1 MRKSLIFTIIF
12 VLVGGLVTPH
22 VFAET
27 DNDTVLFTVATANS
41 PDGLYTIELPSDGS
55 WVRAST
61 NQVLF
66 QTLNGESLIRID
78 ALTFLTD
85 KEKADYY
92 GEATDRD
99 ILNVIKLSN
108 ARLCS
113 DYYWTIEDP
122 PFNWYGCFKF
132 LDLGKEITYT
142 NEGRKLQMMDMTYI
156 IDSKIH
162 SIEAMIFDDR
172 DHFVTTSR
180 TVIDGSKADPE
191 TLQQIKEIIKSI
203 VLLDPYLV
211 GVPNQTQA
219 MIMASDLGVTE
230 SDIINNNIDFLQFKN
245 YKKYQSTENNFSI
258 EYPAEFVVVE
268 DYDSAHG
275 TTGHVRFHPESPGN
289 FYLSVFGK
297 IVNVEAAEEGVLE
310 HHLLTAKNWY
320 RTGDNEMKNIKK
332 FTKEVNGLKH
342 NIIEFDEVDST
353 DTPFS
358 TPYVYHHMNSWVI
371 VEDEIWEI
379 NSYTS
384 VTWIAVILASAFPD
398 ITSQMDS
405 EEVSE
410 LVSESSTR
418 GLQHSIESFEIKKT
432 VSVPAPVTSIPD
444 WIKNNAGWWANG
456 QIDDA
461 SFLQGISYLIQN
473 NIVVVPPQDVSS
485 ESSGTIPDWVKNN
498 AGWWATDQID
508 DSAFLQGIQY
518 LVQNGIIVV

>member
-1 MRKSLIFTIIF
+1 MVVFAIGFFS
-12 VLVGGLVTPH
+12 VPH

-27 DNDTVLFTVATANS
+27 DNDTILFTE
-41 PDGLYTIELPSDGS
+41 PDGFYTIELPNDRWWETQDKAKLS
-55 WVRAST
+55 WI
-61 NQVLF
+61 
-66 QTLNGESLIRID
+66 LNSPNDESIIRIVGYGGAD
-78 ALTFLTD
+78 QNLTD
-85 KEKADYY
+85 S
-92 GEATDRD
+92 D
-99 ILNVIKLSN
+99 ILNDIQQKNSWYCSKQVYDDIIFEWAGCYKFQKL
-108 ARLCS
+108 
-113 DYYWTIEDP
+113 D
-122 PFNWYGCFKF
+122 
-132 LDLGKEITYT
+132 KEITYT
-142 NEGRKLQMMDMTYI
+142 NEGRKLWMMDMTYTTNA
-156 IDSKIH
+156 KIH
-162 SIEAMIFDDR
+162 SIGARILDGSNYFEI
-172 DHFVTTSR
+172 TSR
-180 TVIDGSKADPE
+180 TTIDGSKADPE

-230 SDIINNNIDFLQFKN
+230 SDIINNNIDFLQFKS

-297 IVNVEAAEEGVLE
+297 VPNLVAHEENIFKQLEQSYAEYMNYD
-310 HHLLTAKNWY
+310 A
-320 RTGDNEMKNIKK
+320 MKNIKK

-342 NIIEFDEVDST
+342 HIIEFDEVDST

-384 VTWIAVILASAFPD
+384 VTWIAVMLASAFPD

-456 QIDDA
+456 QIDDT

-473 NIVVVPPQDVSS
+473 NIVVVPSQDVSS

-498 AGWWATDQID
+498 AGWWATDQIGD
-508 DSAFLQGIQY
+508 EVFVNAIMYLIQQGLIQ
-518 LVQNGIIVV
+518 V

>member
-1 MRKSLIFTIIF
+1 MVVFAIGFFS
-12 VLVGGLVTPH
+12 VPH

-27 DNDTVLFTVATANS
+27 DNDTILFTE
-41 PDGLYTIELPSDGS
+41 PDGLYTIELPNDGWWETQDKAKLS
-55 WVRAST
+55 WILKSP
-61 NQVLF
+61 
-66 QTLNGESLIRID
+66 NGESIIRIVGYGGAD
-78 ALTFLTD
+78 QNLTD
-85 KEKADYY
+85 S
-92 GEATDRD
+92 D
-99 ILNVIKLSN
+99 ILNDIQQKNHWYCSN
-108 ARLCS
+108 QVYDDIIFRWA
-113 DYYWTIEDP
+113 
-122 PFNWYGCFKF
+122 GCFKF
-132 LDLGKEITYT
+132 QKLDKEITYT
-142 NEGRKLQMMDMTYI
+142 NEGRKLWMMDMTYTLNA
-156 IDSKIH
+156 KIH
-162 SIEAMIFDDR
+162 SIDARIFDGYNYYEI
-172 DHFVTTSR
+172 TSR
-180 TVIDGSKADPE
+180 TTIDGSKADPE

-230 SDIINNNIDFLQFKN
+230 SDIINNNIDFLQFKS

-268 DYDSAHG
+268 DYDSAHS

-297 IVNVEAAEEGVLE
+297 VPNLVAHEENIFKQLEQSYAEYMNYD
-310 HHLLTAKNWY
+310 A
-320 RTGDNEMKNIKK
+320 MKNIKK

-342 NIIEFDEVDST
+342 HIIEFDSVDST

-384 VTWIAVILASAFPD
+384 VTWIAVMLASAFPD

-444 WIKNNAGWWANG
+444 WIKSNAGWWANG
-456 QIDDA
+456 QIDDT

-473 NIVVVPPQDVSS
+473 NIILIPPQDVGS

-498 AGWWATDQID
+498 AGWWARDQIGD
-508 DSAFLQGIQY
+508 EAFVNAIQY
-518 LVQNGIIVV
+518 LIQKGMIQV

>member
-1 MRKSLIFTIIF
+1 MVVFAIGFFS
-12 VLVGGLVTPH
+12 VPH

-27 DNDTVLFTVATANS
+27 DNDTILFTD
-41 PDGLYTIELPSDGS
+41 PDRLYTIELPSDGS
-55 WVRAST
+55 WVRGST
-61 NQVLF
+61 EIVVF
-66 QTLNGESLIRID
+66 QTSNAESIIRIS

-85 KEKADYY
+85 RALAESY

-99 ILNVIKLSN
+99 ILNAIKLRN
-108 ARLCS
+108 AYLCS
-113 DYYWTIEDP
+113 EYYWTIEDY

-132 LDLGKEITYT
+132 QDLGKEITYT
-142 NEGRKLQMMDMTYI
+142 NEGRKLQMMDMTYV
-156 IDSKIH
+156 IDAKIH
-162 SIEAMIFDDR
+162 SIDARIFDDR
-172 DHFVTTSR
+172 DFFEITSR
-180 TVIDGSKADPE
+180 TTIDGSKADPE

-230 SDIINNNIDFLQFKN
+230 SDIINNNIDFLQFKS

-297 IVNVEAAEEGVLE
+297 VPNLVAHEENILKQLEQSYAE
-310 HHLLTAKNWY
+310 Y
-320 RTGDNEMKNIKK
+320 MFYDEMKNIKK

-342 NIIEFDEVDST
+342 HIIEFDEVDST

-384 VTWIAVILASAFPD
+384 VTWIAVMLASAFPD

-456 QIDDA
+456 QIDDT

-473 NIVVVPPQDVSS
+473 NIILVPPQDVGS

-498 AGWWATDQID
+498 AGWWATDQIGD
-508 DSAFLQGIQY
+508 EVFVNAITYLIQQGLIQ
-518 LVQNGIIVV
+518 V

>member
-1 MRKSLIFTIIF
+1 MVVFAIGFFS
-12 VLVGGLVTPH
+12 VPH

-27 DNDTVLFTVATANS
+27 DNDTILFTD
-41 PDGLYTIELPSDGS
+41 PDGFYTIELRNDRWWETQDKAKLS
-55 WVRAST
+55 WVLNSP
-61 NQVLF
+61 
-66 QTLNGESLIRID
+66 NGESIIRIISYGGAD
-78 ALTFLTD
+78 QNLTD
-85 KEKADYY
+85 S
-92 GEATDRD
+92 D
-99 ILNVIKLSN
+99 ILNDIQQKNHWFCSNQVYDDIYFKWAGCYKFQKL
-108 ARLCS
+108 
-113 DYYWTIEDP
+113 D
-122 PFNWYGCFKF
+122 
-132 LDLGKEITYT
+132 KEITYT
-142 NEGRKLQMMDMTYI
+142 NEGRKLLMMDMTYI
-156 IDSKIH
+156 TYGKIH
-162 SIEAMIFDDR
+162 SIDARIFDDR
-172 DHFVTTSR
+172 SYFEITSR
-180 TVIDGSKADPE
+180 TTIDGSKADPE

-230 SDIINNNIDFLQFKN
+230 SDIINNNIDFLQFKS

-297 IVNVEAAEEGVLE
+297 IVNLETNEEGVLE
-310 HHLLTAKNWY
+310 HHLLNAKNWY
-320 RTGDNEMKNIKK
+320 GTGDNEMKNIKK

-342 NIIEFDEVDST
+342 HIIEFDEVDST

-371 VEDEIWEI
+371 VEDEVWEI
-379 NSYTS
+379 NSFTA
-384 VTWIAVILASAFPD
+384 VTAIAVVLASAFPD

-456 QIDDA
+456 QIDDT

-473 NIVVVPPQDVSS
+473 NIIVVSPTDAGS

-498 AGWWATDQID
+498 AGWWATDRIGD
-508 DSAFLQGIQY
+508 EAFVNAIQY
-518 LVQNGIIVV
+518 LIQKGMIQV

>member
-1 MRKSLIFTIIF
+1 MVVFAIGFFS
-12 VLVGGLVTPH
+12 VPH

-27 DNDTVLFTVATANS
+27 DNDTILFTD
-41 PDGLYTIELPSDGS
+41 PDGFYTIELPNDRWWETQDKAKLS
-55 WVRAST
+55 WI
-61 NQVLF
+61 
-66 QTLNGESLIRID
+66 LNSPNDESIIRIVGYGGAD
-78 ALTFLTD
+78 QNLTD
-85 KEKADYY
+85 S
-92 GEATDRD
+92 D
-99 ILNVIKLSN
+99 ILNDIQQKNSWY
-108 ARLCS
+108 CS
-113 DYYWTIEDP
+113 KQVYDDIYFRWA
-122 PFNWYGCFKF
+122 GCFKF
-132 LDLGKEITYT
+132 QKLDKEITYT
-142 NEGRKLQMMDMTYI
+142 NEGRKLWMMDMTYTTNA
-156 IDSKIH
+156 KIH
-162 SIEAMIFDDR
+162 SIGARILDGSNYFEI
-172 DHFVTTSR
+172 TSR
-180 TVIDGSKADPE
+180 TTIDGSKADPE

-230 SDIINNNIDFLQFKN
+230 SDIINNNIDFLQFKS
-245 YKKYQSTENNFSI
+245 YKKYQNTENNFSI

-297 IVNVEAAEEGVLE
+297 VPNLVAHEENILKQLEQSYAE
-310 HHLLTAKNWY
+310 Y
-320 RTGDNEMKNIKK
+320 MFYDEMKNIKK

-432 VSVPAPVTSIPD
+432 VSVPAPVTSMPD
-444 WIKNNAGWWANG
+444 WIKNNAGWWAEG

-473 NIVVVPPQDVSS
+473 NIIVVSPTDAGS

-498 AGWWATDQID
+498 AGWWATDRIGD
-508 DSAFLQGIQY
+508 EAFVNAITYLIQQGLIQ
-518 LVQNGIIVV
+518 V